1 MSEVIERFLRYVK
14 IDTQSQDGSESA
26 PSTEKQ
32 SELARLLERELR
44 DIGAS
49 DVKLDEHCYL
59 TATIPAAGTSC
70 NTVLGLVAHIDT
82 SEAVSGANVKPV
94 ITSAYAGGNII
105 QSEGETL
112 SAVEFPELLDY
123 VGEDIISSDGTTL
136 LGADDKA
143 GVAEIMTL
151 AAKLLAPDAQPHC
164 KIRICFTPDE
174 EVGRGVDFFDVEG
187 FGADFAYTVDGG
199 PLGEL
204 NCENFNAADADVT
217 IKGSSIHPGSAKGRM
232 VNAAKIACELDSML
246 PRFMDP
252 ACTEGREGFFHLTSI
267 EAVVE
272 SARAR
277 YIIRDHDREL
287 FEGKKALFAK
297 ACDYLNAKYGEGTV
311 NLTLTDTYYNMK
323 EKVDDRYVDYAAEA
337 MRLAGVEPLLD
348 PIRGGTDGS
357 RLSYMGLPC
366 PNLCT
371 GGHNFHGRREFI
383 SAQSMEKVVEI
394 LEKLVGVVTAA
405 E

>member
-1 MSEVIERFLRYVK
+1 MSEVADKFLRYVK
-14 IDTQSQDGSESA
+14 FDTQSLDGKENV
-26 PSTEKQ
+26 PSTERQ
-32 SELARLLERELR
+32 FELARALERELR
-44 DIGAS
+44 EIGAS
-49 DVKLDEHCYL
+49 DVKLDAHCYL

-70 NTVLGLVAHIDT
+70 KTVLGLIAHIDT

-94 ITSAYAGGNII
+94 VTRAYDGGDIL
-105 QSEGETL
+105 QGEGETL
-112 SAVEFPELLDY
+112 SVAEFPELLDY
-123 VGEDIISSDGTTL
+123 LGEDIITSDGTTL

-143 GVAEIMTL
+143 GVAEIMAL
-151 AAKLLAPDAQPHC
+151 AEKLLAPGAPPHC
-164 KIRICFTPDE
+164 RIRICFTPDE

-204 NCENFNAADADVT
+204 NCENFNAATADVI

-232 VNAAKIACELDSML
+232 VNAAQIVCELEGML
-246 PRFMDP
+246 PRFADP
-252 ACTEGREGFFHLTSI
+252 ACTEGREGFFHLISI

-277 YIIRDHDREL
+277 YIIRDHDRAL
-287 FEGKKALFAK
+287 FEDKKRLFTK
-297 ACDYLNAKYGEGTV
+297 ACDYLNAKYGEDAV
-311 NLTLTDTYYNMK
+311 SLTLTDTYYNMK
-323 EKVDDRYVDYAAEA
+323 EKIDERYIEYAAEA
-337 MRLAGVEPLLD
+337 MRLAGVEPLLV
-348 PIRGGTDGS
+348 PVRGGTDGA
-357 RLSYMGLPC
+357 RLSYKGLPC

-383 SAQSMEKVVEI
+383 SARSMEKVVEI